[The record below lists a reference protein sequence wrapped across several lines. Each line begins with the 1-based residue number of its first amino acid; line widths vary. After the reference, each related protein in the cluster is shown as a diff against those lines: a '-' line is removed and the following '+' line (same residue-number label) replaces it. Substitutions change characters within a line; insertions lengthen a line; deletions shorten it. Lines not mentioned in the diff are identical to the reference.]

1 MKRIDSDAE
10 DARHPKRVSGLDD
23 GMLTVPEKDL
33 EIQVAVGVKVRE
45 LRKAKDLKAL
55 KLAQLAGIS
64 QAQLSKIENGKAK
77 ISIKTICRLSET
89 LDRPL
94 SYFFNTQNEIPLTLG
109 TMSTIEGPEKKGV
122 EWFSKKI
129 EQRTDGRI
137 TIIPMMTSQLGSS
150 REQIE
155 ILKKGGIDLFIG
167 DPAYFQKFFPVLSIF
182 CMPHLFSTNGHMKSF
197 LESKYFDKIVK
208 KPMRRH
214 GIRLINR
221 KWNWFRGIEWC
232 LVCRKPIITPDQVR
246 GLRIRIP
253 ESKPAAAWF
262 WEHLGARPITVPW
275 YNVKRAF
282 ARKEFDVLST
292 YKSYLYPMGFCEYA
306 KYVTLLQ
313 DISGSTAIAMNEQK
327 YKNMHPADFK
337 HLEESCTQGGDYFS
351 SLVQTSEIEN
361 EKKNM
366 TEYKAAYLKVAIE
379 PWREEANRIR
389 NRLIDKGELPQN
401 VFKEIDKLR
410 PE

>member
-1 MKRIDSDAE
+1 
-10 DARHPKRVSGLDD
+10 
-23 GMLTVPEKDL
+23 MLTVSEKDL
-33 EIQVAVGVKVRE
+33 ELQIAVGVKVKE
-45 LRKAKDLKAL
+45 LRQAKNLKAL

-77 ISIKTICRLSET
+77 ISIKTICSLSET

-94 SYFFNTQNEIPLTLG
+94 SYFFDTQNEIPLTLG

-122 EWFSKKI
+122 EWFSKET

-137 TIIPMMTSQLGSS
+137 TIIPMMTNQLGSS

-155 ILKKGGIDLFIG
+155 ILRKGGIDLFIG
-167 DPAYFQKFFPVLSIF
+167 DAAYFQRFFPVLSIF
-182 CMPHLFSTNGHMKSF
+182 CMPYLFSNNDHMQSF
-197 LESKYFDKIVK
+197 LESTYFDKIVK
-208 KPMRRH
+208 TPMRHH

-221 KWNWFRGIEWC
+221 KWNWFRGIEWS
-232 LVCRKPIITPDQVR
+232 LICRKPIIAPDQVK
-246 GLRIRIP
+246 GLRVRIP
-253 ESKPAAAWF
+253 ESKPSAAWF
-262 WEHLGARPITVPW
+262 WEHLGAKPVTVPW

-282 ARKEFDVLST
+282 DRKEFDVLST
-292 YKSYLYPMGFCEYA
+292 YKSYVYPMRFCEYA
-306 KYVTLLQ
+306 KYVTLLG

-327 YKNMHPADFK
+327 YKNMHPTDFQ
-337 HLEESCTQGGDYFS
+337 HLEESCTQGGEYFS
-351 SLVQTSEIEN
+351 SLVQMSEIEN

-366 TEYKAAYLKVAIE
+366 AEFKAAYLKVAIE
-379 PWREEANRIR
+379 PWREEANRVR
-389 NRLIDKGELPQN
+389 NRLIDKGKLPQA

>member
-1 MKRIDSDAE
+1 
-10 DARHPKRVSGLDD
+10 
-23 GMLTVPEKDL
+23 MLTVSEKDL
-33 EIQVAVGVKVRE
+33 ELQVGFKVRE
-45 LRKAKDLKAL
+45 LRKAKGLKAL

-64 QAQLSKIENGKAK
+64 QAQLSKIETGKTK
-77 ISIKTICRLSET
+77 ITIKTICRLAET

-94 SYFFNTQNEIPLTLG
+94 SYFFDTQNEIPLTLG
-109 TMSTIEGPEKKGV
+109 TMSTIEGPEKRGV
-122 EWFSKKI
+122 EWFSKKT

-137 TIIPMMTSQLGSS
+137 TIIPMTTTQLGSS

-155 ILKKGGIDLFIG
+155 ILRKGGIDLFIG
-167 DPAYFQKFFPVLSIF
+167 DAAYFQKFFPVLSIF
-182 CMPHLFSTNGHMKSF
+182 CMPYLFSTNDHMKSF

-246 GLRIRIP
+246 GLRVRIP

-262 WEHLGARPITVPW
+262 WKHLGARPVTVPW

-306 KYVTLLQ
+306 KYVTLLG

-327 YKNMHPADFK
+327 YKNMHPTDFQ
-337 HLEESCTQGGDYFS
+337 HLEEACVQGGDYFS
-351 SLVQTSEIEN
+351 SLVQASEIEN

-366 TEYKAAYLKVAIE
+366 TEFKAAYLKVAIE

-389 NRLIDKGELPQN
+389 NLLINEGKLPQN
-401 VFKEIDKLR
+401 VFKEIDRLR